1 MEYVEVPASQ
11 IMPVSG
17 YEAPMGLSN
26 IKSEAND
33 FFFAKGQVPYKI
45 YKNAGASSTGL
56 NKTTAEFV
64 ENFFDVLESS
74 LRLQLKE
81 KNDVDKA
88 LLIKDAFD
96 VLRSTFK
103 LMNRSGVEFDTLTFY
118 STLIG
123 FILGKMR

>member
-17 YEAPMGLSN
+17 YEAPMGLNN

-45 YKNAGASSTGL
+45 YKNAVASSTGL

-103 LMNRSGVEFDTLTFY
+103 LLHRSGVEFDTLTFY